1 MKKITDVI
9 VDEKSIPVYYVPCK
23 ERRIMFEAGNRACVA
38 CAFAKEKQMVL
49 VFDEFYQMPHKDY
62 IIMHEIGH
70 IMSYPD
76 CSEEAANA
84 WALLNSGIEN
94 ANQKMVENYAITP
107 KIQKETTETL
117 KRLGFPF

>member
-1 MKKITDVI
+1 M
-9 VDEKSIPVYYVPCK
+9 
-23 ERRIMFEAGNRACVA
+23 
-38 CAFAKEKQMVL
+38 L
-49 VFDEFYQMPHKDY
+49 
-62 IIMHEIGH
+62 EIGH
-70 IMSYPD
+70 IMSCPD